1 MPEDYD
7 PKTQLALI
15 KQDVS
20 YIRST
25 LEKNYFSKAQG
36 DLLDDRLK
44 RIEKIVYTFM
54 GVLALAVV
62 YGLIN
67 LIPGLNNG

>member
-20 YIRST
+20 FIRST
-25 LEKNYFSKAQG
+25 LEKNYFSKTQG
-36 DLLDDRLK
+36 DILDDRLR